1 MIEKIQDYL
10 RFTGM
15 RYQNKIIFT
24 ISSIALT
31 IDNANK
37 IDILNILE
45 SNYDEKILYKKIV
58 EYVPEEIKSSI
69 KGLLDYQIIPKEIFK
84 YIFGEILNFDKE
96 DLIQLVK
103 FMDVNDDIMD
113 YGLIDNVSIN
123 KLVIKLLETCK
134 GSSLLNADCGSG
146 KFLMQSSEVGL
157 AKHVRGYSIKEID
170 YHIACV
176 RAYLQKDIIS
186 AINMRDFLEQSNLEK
201 FDMIYA
207 TYPFGCST
215 KKEIALP
222 ILEKLNIKCCSKAK
236 LLRSTN
242 IIATLNLLDN
252 LKENGILVSL
262 ISEGVLFNYSDK
274 EFRKFM
280 IDNNYLDTIVSLPNG
295 ILFPYAS
302 GLKTSLLILKKS
314 RTASD
319 PIYMIDATEI
329 CEIQR
334 RGKIFTEE
342 NIDQIVNKYIDKK
355 EFCIAKEEIRNN
367 DYYLG
372 VDRYKNVRNQLIN
385 PISLN
390 QVSKKIFRGYQI
402 KASELDEIV
411 TDDFE
416 KTDYRIVNI
425 SDVHAEGF
433 VDKKLTP
440 IIVNDEKKFEKYC
453 LEDGDIII
461 TAKNSTIKTAV
472 YRQYGDTKAILTGNL
487 IAIRLK
493 KGIVFPCYLKT
504 FFDSEDGQAAIKSIQ
519 TGTTIISINPN
530 NLKEIQIPLLSIDK
544 QKEFSDI
551 FLMDIKKIMYL
562 LDKYEEVKNQLKSIY
577 DRSNKY

>member
-10 RFTGM
+10 RNAGM
-15 RYQNKIIFT
+15 KYSNRIIFT
-24 ISSIALT
+24 VSSIVLT
-31 IDNANK
+31 IDNSIK

-45 SNYDEKILYKKIV
+45 SNYDEKILYKKICD
-58 EYVPEEIKSSI
+58 YVPEEIRSSI

-84 YIFGEILNFDKE
+84 YVFGEILNFDKE

-103 FMDVNDDIMD
+103 TMDVNDNIMD
-113 YGLIDNVSIN
+113 YGLTDNVSIN

-134 GSSLLNADCGSG
+134 GDSLLNADCGSG
-146 KFLMQSSEVGL
+146 KFIMQSSEVGL
-157 AKHVRGYSIKEID
+157 AKYIQGYSIRERD
-170 YHIACV
+170 YYMAFV

-186 AINMRDFLEQSNLEK
+186 DIKMRDFLEQSSSEK

-207 TYPFGCST
+207 AYPFSCPVDM
-215 KKEIALP
+215 EIALP
-222 ILEKLNIKCCSKAK
+222 ILEKLNIKWNSKTR
-236 LLRSTN
+236 LRSTN

-252 LKENGILVSL
+252 LSENGILVSL
-262 ISEGVLFNYSDK
+262 ISEGVLFNNSDK

-280 IDNNYLDTIVSLPNG
+280 IDNNYLDAIVSLPNG

-314 RTASD
+314 RNASD
-319 PIYMIDATEI
+319 PIYMIDATKI
-329 CEIQR
+329 CETQR
-334 RGKIFTEE
+334 RGKIFSED
-342 NIDQIVNKYIDKK
+342 NIDQIVDKYIVEK
-355 EFCIAKEEIRNN
+355 EFCVVKEEIRNN

-385 PISLN
+385 PIALN

-411 TDDFE
+411 TDDLE
-416 KTDYRIVNI
+416 RTDYRIVNI
-425 SDVHAEGF
+425 SDIHAEGF

-461 TAKNSTIKTAV
+461 TAKNSTVKTAV
-472 YRQYGDTKAILTGNL
+472 YRQEGDTKAILTGNL

-493 KGIVFPCYLKT
+493 KGIVFPYYLKT
-504 FFDSEDGQAAIKSIQ
+504 FFDSEDGQIAIKSIQ

-530 NLKEIQIPLLSIDK
+530 NLKEMQIPLLSIDK
-544 QKEFSDI
+544 QKEFSSI
-551 FLMDIKKIMYL
+551 FRMQIKEIMYL
-562 LDKYEEVKNQLKSIY
+562 LDRYEQVKNQLKSIY
-577 DRSNKY
+577 DSRNKY

>member
-10 RFTGM
+10 RNAGM
-15 RYQNKIIFT
+15 AHSNKIIF
-24 ISSIALT
+24 IVSAVVLT
-31 IDNANK
+31 IDNDSK
-37 IDILNILE
+37 IDILNACE
-45 SNYDEKILYKKIV
+45 RNDGEKILYEKIV
-58 EYVPEEIKSSI
+58 EYVPEEIRSAI
-69 KGLLDYQIIPKEIFK
+69 EGLLKYLIIPNEIFK
-84 YIFGEILNFDKE
+84 YVYGEILNFNIE
-96 DLIQLVK
+96 DLTQFIK
-103 FMDVNDDIMD
+103 NRDFNDNIMD
-113 YGLIDNVSIN
+113 YEITDNDSIN
-123 KLVIKLLETCK
+123 KLVINLLKTRK
-134 GSSLLNADCGSG
+134 GNSLLNADCGSG
-146 KFLMQSSEVGL
+146 KFIMQSFEAGL
-157 AKHVRGYSIKEID
+157 AKYIQGYSINEID
-170 YHIACV
+170 YYMASI

-186 AINMRDFLEQSNLEK
+186 DISMKGFLEESGCEQ

-207 TYPFGCST
+207 SYPVACPT
-215 KKEIALP
+215 EIETVLP
-222 ILEKLNIKCCSKAK
+222 ILEKLNIKYNSKSRRI
-236 LLRSTN
+236 RSTN

-252 LKENGILVSL
+252 LSENGILVSL
-262 ISEGVLFNYSDK
+262 ISEGVLFNISDK

-280 IDNNYLDTIVSLPNG
+280 IDNNYLDAIVSLPNG

-302 GLKTSLLILKKS
+302 GVKTSLLILRKS
-314 RTASD
+314 RDISD
-319 PIYMIDATEI
+319 PIYMIDATET

-334 RGKIFTEE
+334 RGKIFSEY
-342 NIDQIVNKYIDKK
+342 NIDQIFDKYIGKK
-355 EFCIAKEEIRNN
+355 EFCVVREEIRNN

-402 KASELDEIV
+402 KAAELDKIV

-416 KTDYRIVNI
+416 KTNYRIVNI

-461 TAKNSTIKTAV
+461 TAKNSTVKTAV
-472 YRQYGDTKAILTGNL
+472 YRQDGDTKAILTGNL

-504 FFDSEDGQAAIKSIQ
+504 FFDSEDGRSAIKSIQ

-544 QKEFSDI
+544 QKEFSDL
-551 FLMDIKKIMYL
+551 FLVEIKEIMYL
-562 LDKYEEVKNQLKSIY
+562 LDRYEKVKNQLKSIY
-577 DRSNKY
+577 DRRDKY

>member
-1 MIEKIQDYL
+1 MIEKTQDYL
-10 RFTGM
+10 KSVGIS
-15 RYQNKIIFT
+15 QPNKIIFT
-24 ISSIALT
+24 VSSIALM
-31 IDNANK
+31 IDNACK

-45 SNYDEKILYKKIV
+45 SNNDEKILYKKICD
-58 EYVPEEIKSSI
+58 YVPKEISSSI
-69 KGLLDYQIIPKEIFK
+69 KGLLDYQIIPKAIFRFV
-84 YIFGEILNFDKE
+84 FGEVLNFDKN
-96 DLIQLVK
+96 DLIQLVES
-103 FMDVNDDIMD
+103 MDVNDNIMD
-113 YGLIDNVSIN
+113 YGLTDNVHIN

-134 GSSLLNADCGSG
+134 GDSLLNADCGTG
-146 KFLMQSSEVGL
+146 KFVMQSLEVGL
-157 AKHVRGYSIKEID
+157 SKYIRGYCIKEID
-170 YHIACV
+170 YYIASI
-176 RAYLQKDIIS
+176 RSYLQKDITIDVS
-186 AINMRDFLEQSNLEK
+186 MRDFLEQSDLDK

-207 TYPFGCST
+207 TYPFGCPT
-215 KKEIALP
+215 EKEIALP
-222 ILEKLNIKCCSKAK
+222 ILEKLNIKCCSKARI
-236 LLRSTN
+236 LRSTN

-252 LKENGILVSL
+252 LKDNGILISL
-262 ISEGVLFNYSDK
+262 ISEGVLFNNSDK

-280 IDNNYLDTIVSLPNG
+280 IDNNYLDAIVSLPNG

-314 RTASD
+314 RNASE

-329 CEIQR
+329 CETQR
-334 RGKIFTEE
+334 RGKIFSEH
-342 NIDQIVNKYIDKK
+342 NIEQIVNKYAGKK
-355 EFCIAKEEIRNN
+355 EFCVVKEEIRNN

-411 TDDFE
+411 TEDFE

-425 SDVHAEGF
+425 SDIHAEGF

-461 TAKNSTIKTAV
+461 TAKNSTVKTAV

-493 KGIVFPCYLKT
+493 KGIVLPYYLKT
-504 FFDSEDGQAAIKSIQ
+504 FLDSEDGQAAIKSIQ

-551 FLMDIKKIMYL
+551 FLININEIIRL
-562 LDKYEEVKNQLKSIY
+562 LDNYENLKNQLKNIY
-577 DRSNKY
+577 DKRDKY

>member
-10 RFTGM
+10 RNAGM
-15 RYQNKIIFT
+15 EYSNRIIFT
-24 ISSIALT
+24 VSSIVLT
-31 IDNANK
+31 IDNSIK

-45 SNYDEKILYKKIV
+45 SNYDEKILYKKICD
-58 EYVPEEIKSSI
+58 YVPEEIRSSI

-84 YIFGEILNFDKE
+84 YVFGEILNFDKE

-103 FMDVNDDIMD
+103 TMDVNDNIMD
-113 YGLIDNVSIN
+113 YGLTDNVSIN

-134 GSSLLNADCGSG
+134 GDSLLNADCGSG
-146 KFLMQSSEVGL
+146 KFIMQSSEVGL
-157 AKHVRGYSIKEID
+157 AKYIQGYSIRERD
-170 YHIACV
+170 YYMAFV

-186 AINMRDFLEQSNLEK
+186 DIKMRDFLEQSSSEK

-207 TYPFGCST
+207 AYPFSCPVDM
-215 KKEIALP
+215 KIALP
-222 ILEKLNIKCCSKAK
+222 ILEKLNIKWNSKTR
-236 LLRSTN
+236 LRSTN

-252 LKENGILVSL
+252 LSENGILVSL
-262 ISEGVLFNYSDK
+262 ISEGVLFNNSDK

-280 IDNNYLDTIVSLPNG
+280 IDNNYLDAIVSLPNG

-314 RTASD
+314 RNASD
-319 PIYMIDATEI
+319 PIYMIDATKI
-329 CEIQR
+329 CETQR
-334 RGKIFTEE
+334 RGKIFSED
-342 NIDQIVNKYIDKK
+342 NIDQIVDKYIVEK
-355 EFCIAKEEIRNN
+355 EFCVVKEEIRNN

-385 PISLN
+385 PIALN

-411 TDDFE
+411 TDDLE
-416 KTDYRIVNI
+416 RTDYRIVNI
-425 SDVHAEGF
+425 SDIHAEGF

-461 TAKNSTIKTAV
+461 TAKNSTVKTAV
-472 YRQYGDTKAILTGNL
+472 YRQEGDTKAILTGNL

-493 KGIVFPCYLKT
+493 KGIVFPYYLKT
-504 FFDSEDGQAAIKSIQ
+504 FFDSEDGQIAIKSIQ

-530 NLKEIQIPLLSIDK
+530 NLKEMQIPLLSIDK
-544 QKEFSDI
+544 QKEFSSI
-551 FLMDIKKIMYL
+551 FRMQIKEIMYL
-562 LDKYEEVKNQLKSIY
+562 LDRYEQVKNQLKSIY
-577 DRSNKY
+577 DSRNKY

>member
-186 AINMRDFLEQSNLEK
+186 AINMRDFLEQSNL
-201 FDMIYA
+201 
-207 TYPFGCST
+207 
-215 KKEIALP
+215 
-222 ILEKLNIKCCSKAK
+222 
-236 LLRSTN
+236 
-242 IIATLNLLDN
+242 
-252 LKENGILVSL
+252 
-262 ISEGVLFNYSDK
+262 
-274 EFRKFM
+274 
-280 IDNNYLDTIVSLPNG
+280 
-295 ILFPYAS
+295 
-302 GLKTSLLILKKS
+302 
-314 RTASD
+314 
-319 PIYMIDATEI
+319 
-329 CEIQR
+329 
-334 RGKIFTEE
+334 
-342 NIDQIVNKYIDKK
+342 
-355 EFCIAKEEIRNN
+355 
-367 DYYLG
+367 
-372 VDRYKNVRNQLIN
+372 
-385 PISLN
+385 
-390 QVSKKIFRGYQI
+390 
-402 KASELDEIV
+402 
-411 TDDFE
+411 
-416 KTDYRIVNI
+416 
-425 SDVHAEGF
+425 
-433 VDKKLTP
+433 
-440 IIVNDEKKFEKYC
+440 
-453 LEDGDIII
+453 
-461 TAKNSTIKTAV
+461 
-472 YRQYGDTKAILTGNL
+472 
-487 IAIRLK
+487 
-493 KGIVFPCYLKT
+493 
-504 FFDSEDGQAAIKSIQ
+504 
-519 TGTTIISINPN
+519 
-530 NLKEIQIPLLSIDK
+530 
-544 QKEFSDI
+544 
-551 FLMDIKKIMYL
+551 
-562 LDKYEEVKNQLKSIY
+562 
-577 DRSNKY
+577 